1 MNWAMERATIPIADH
16 YGKENQLRQLQ
27 EECGELIQAVSKHL
41 RGKDPTGEKL
51 MEELADVEVMIA
63 QIKYLLGPDTAHK
76 IESIA
81 ACKIIREKERIAE
94 EAARTAGCT
103 GDSCPIPGAGEN
115 A

>member
-1 MNWAMERATIPIADH
+1 MNWAMERAVIPIAEYYGLDH
-16 YGKENQLRQLQ
+16 QLGLLQ
-27 EECGELIQAVSKHL
+27 EECGDLVQAVSKHL
-41 RGKDPTGEKL
+41 RGQDPTGEKL

-63 QIKYLLGPDTAHK
+63 QIKYLLGPDTSHK

-81 ACKIIREKERIAE
+81 AFKIIREKERIAE

-103 GDSCPIPGAGEN
+103 GDSCPIHGTGEN